1 MKSYEIIVM
10 VLWIIW
16 IISMPYLKKIKI
28 YNFCVLMMMPFIIS
42 YLVLMSIQAGNFT
55 TGSVW
60 LFVLFLADLI
70 YQAIQFYRTY
80 LNE

>member
-10 VLWIIW
+10 VLCIIW
-16 IISMPYLKKIKI
+16 IISMPYLKKFKI

-42 YLVLMSIQAGNFT
+42 YLVFISIQADNFT

-60 LFVLFLADLI
+60 LFVLFLAGLI